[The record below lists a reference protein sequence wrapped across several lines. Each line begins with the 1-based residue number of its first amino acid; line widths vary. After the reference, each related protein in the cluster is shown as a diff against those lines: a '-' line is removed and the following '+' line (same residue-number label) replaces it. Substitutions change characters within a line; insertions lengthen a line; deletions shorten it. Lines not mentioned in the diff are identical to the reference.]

1 MLLGFAASPLVFPFV
16 AGESL
21 LYVAVDLGLVSEVH
35 LAIVRRV
42 VVAWLLGIAAAE
54 ALGC

>member
-1 MLLGFAASPLVFPFV
+1 MLLGFAASPLVFPFG